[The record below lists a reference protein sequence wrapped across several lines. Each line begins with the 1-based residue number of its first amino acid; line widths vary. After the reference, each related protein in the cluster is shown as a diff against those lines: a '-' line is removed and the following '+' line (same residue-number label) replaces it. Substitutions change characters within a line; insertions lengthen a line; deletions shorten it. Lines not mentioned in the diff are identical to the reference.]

1 MTRSQANV
9 LGGLIGL
16 ALLVLVIKWVLIT
29 AAILVVP
36 FAIWW
41 AVDRNRP
48 AAALAG
54 SPGALVPSGPV
65 AVPAPAR
72 APMPARAAA
81 PTWTPTGTGTPTR
94 TATPTSTRV
103 QAPSTGR
110 YTPAPVAARHR
121 VSTLPAEVTVTVT
134 REEDHQEALA
144 TRHLVTA
151 SAPTR
156 VIAELAPGI
165 VGKGKHRGAFAV
177 EVRLSG
183 LRVGE
188 LTAAMSERYGDLVR
202 AAEARGELARAE
214 GLVSWGER
222 GFQIDLRLPRRS

>member
-1 MTRSQANV
+1 MTRSQAKV

-16 ALLVLVIKWVLIT
+16 GLLVLVIKWLLIT

-54 SPGALVPSGPV
+54 SPAALVPSGPV

-72 APMPARAAA
+72 APMPARM
-81 PTWTPTGTGTPTR
+81 PTPTR
-94 TATPTSTRV
+94 VVTPTPTLVRPV
-103 QAPSTGR
+103 ER
-110 YTPAPVAARHR
+110 YTPAPTTIAAARHR

-134 REEDHQEALA
+134 REEDHQDVLG
-144 TRHLVTA
+144 TRHLASA

-156 VIAELAPGI
+156 VVAELASGI
-165 VGKGKHRGAFAV
+165 VGKGKHRGAYAV

-188 LTAAMSERYGDLVR
+188 LTATMSERYGDVVR
-202 AAEARGELARAE
+202 AAEARGDLARAE

>member
-16 ALLVLVIKWVLIT
+16 ALLVLVFKWLLIT

-36 FAIWW
+36 FTIWW
-41 AVDRNRP
+41 VVDRNRATP
-48 AAALAG
+48 APAG
-54 SPGALVPSGPV
+54 SPFSAALPTPGPA
-65 AVPAPAR
+65 AVPVPAR
-72 APMPARAAA
+72 PPMPPRAVA
-81 PTWTPTGTGTPTR
+81 PSRVVTPTPTLVR
-94 TATPTSTRV
+94 PV
-103 QAPSTGR
+103 ER
-110 YTPAPVAARHR
+110 YTPAPTTVPAARHR

-134 REEDHQEALA
+134 REEDHQDVLG
-144 TRHLVTA
+144 TRHLASA

-156 VIAELAPGI
+156 VVAELASGI
-165 VGKGKHRGAFAV
+165 VGKGKHRGAYAV

-188 LTAAMSERYGDLVR
+188 LTATMSERYGDVVR